1 MNRRHFVSSTTLAA
15 AGSAALAPTVAS
27 AAKPT
32 RALMKLGATVMGGG
46 FRGGGRGPFPGG
58 PPAREEA
65 PVTRRPPAAPR
76 DPEQGF
82 KSLGRWG
89 IKNVVATAQIAD
101 GRLYAT
107 VEELTR
113 LTDMAG
119 KYGIAVDI
127 LNPPFL
133 PSSHIDRERHPAI
146 MLGQSPERDRDI
158 EQIQTMIK
166 NCAAAKIPCIKYNMS
181 ILGVLRTGRVPGR
194 GDTSYS
200 AFRLKDA
207 KADPPL
213 TRAGVVKADQYW
225 ERITYFLDRVIPVA
239 NEYKVR
245 MACHPNDSPVPP
257 EGFQG
262 VDAVLATVAG
272 LKKFV
277 SIQESPY
284 HGLNFCQGSVSEMLQ
299 DPGKEIYD
307 VIRYFG
313 SRKKIFNVHFRN
325 IRGNRQEY
333 MEVAPDEGAVDMF
346 KAMQTYKE
354 VEYPYMVHPDHSVA
368 SPSET
373 GGEYTAFVYGYIRA
387 LIQAVDRPS

>member
-1 MNRRHFVSSTTLAA
+1 MNRRNFLTSGTLAA
-15 AGSAALAPTVAS
+15 AASTLDPQPAP
-27 AAKPT
+27 AKPK
-32 RALMKLGATVMGGG
+32 RALMKLGATVFGG
-46 FRGGGRGPFPGG
+46 FPEGMRRPTPGG
-58 PPAREEA
+58 PQAGASP
-65 PVTRRPPAAPR
+65 RPPRRDSGQPR

-82 KSLGRWG
+82 KSLGRFG

-107 VEELTR
+107 VDELNR
-113 LTDMAG
+113 LTGIAD
-119 KYGIAVDI
+119 KYGMTVDV

-133 PSSHIDRERHPAI
+133 PSSHIDRERNPAI
-146 MLGQSPERDRDI
+146 MLGQSPQRDRDI

-181 ILGVLRTGRVPGR
+181 ILGVLRTGHVPGR
-194 GDTSYS
+194 GDSVYSSY
-200 AFRLKDA
+200 RLKDA

-213 TRAGVVKADQYW
+213 TRAGVVDADRYW

-257 EGFQG
+257 EGYQG
-262 VDAVLATVAG
+262 VVAVLGTVEG

-299 DPGKEIYD
+299 DPGKEIFD

-325 IRGNRQEY
+325 IRGRRDDF
-333 MEVAPDEGAVDMF
+333 MEVGPDEGAVDMH
-346 KAMQTYKE
+346 KAMQAYKA
-354 VEYPYMVHPDHSVA
+354 VDYPYMVHPDHSVY
-368 SPSET
+368 SPSDS

-387 LIQAVDRPS
+387 LIQAVNNES